1 MTNGMHEV
9 AVMSSI
15 LEAVREELKKHH
27 ILKVEEVLLA
37 VGEMTFL
44 GVDQLNFAFEVL
56 TKGTDLDGSTLVIE
70 KEEVEVSCLSCGYRG
85 RAAYHEDEMY
95 HSQIPTLN
103 CPTCGKRVQII
114 KGKSCMVRSIKVVE
128 DDVQA

>member
-15 LEAVREELKKHH
+15 LEAVREELRKHH
-27 ILKVEEVLLA
+27 VLKVEEVLLV

-44 GVDQLNFAFEVL
+44 GADQLNFAFEVL
-56 TKGTDLDGSTLVIE
+56 TKGTELDGSTLVIE
-70 KEEVEVSCLSCGYRG
+70 KEEVGVTCPGCQYSG

-95 HSQIPTLN
+95 HSHIPTLN
-103 CPTCGKRVQII
+103 CPACGKRVEIT

>member
-1 MTNGMHEV
+1 
-9 AVMSSI
+9 MSSI

-27 ILKVEEVLLA
+27 VLKVEEVLLM

-44 GVDQLNFAFEVL
+44 GADQLNFAFEVL
-56 TKGTDLDGSTLVIE
+56 TKGTELDGSTLVIE
-70 KEEVEVSCLSCGYRG
+70 KEEVGVTCPGCQYSG

-95 HSQIPTLN
+95 HSHIPTLN
-103 CPTCGKRVQII
+103 CPACGKRVEIT

>member
-56 TKGTDLDGSTLVIE
+56 TKDTDLDGSTLVIE
-70 KEEVEVSCLSCGYRG
+70 KEEVEVSCPSCGYRG

-103 CPTCGKRVQII
+103 CPQCEKRVEII